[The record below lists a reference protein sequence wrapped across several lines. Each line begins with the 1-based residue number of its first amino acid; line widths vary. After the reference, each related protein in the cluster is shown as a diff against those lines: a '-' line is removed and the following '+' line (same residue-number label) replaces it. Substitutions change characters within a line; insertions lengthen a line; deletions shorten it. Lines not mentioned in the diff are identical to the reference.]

1 MANSVVVHFAAAKW
15 GELGPW
21 LDEAAQQTAPR
32 RWSYPPDAEA
42 AGSGPS
48 LSLFEYD
55 DALLAYQ
62 PQTVDKLLARL
73 PVGPKSTVCLQ
84 FVSPTPAAVADAVDL
99 TRLLLGEFSGVAYDG
114 SGRFW
119 SKAEIDAA
127 ESLPLAERFL
137 GAVRGAPAA
146 E

>member
-32 RWSYPPDAEA
+32 KWSYPVSPDAE
-42 AGSGPS
+42 SGPT

-84 FVSPTPAAVADAVDL
+84 FVSPTGAAVADAIEL
-99 TRLLLGEFSGVAYDG
+99 TQLLLGEFSGVAYDG
-114 SGRFW
+114 AGRFW

-127 ESLPLAERFL
+127 EPLPIAERFL
-137 GAVRGAPAA
+137 GAARGEPAA
-146 E
+146 D